1 MKISSIFP
9 AYNEECNIEESVISI
24 IAFFKNNHIND
35 WEVIVINDGS
45 TDKTRLKV
53 EKIIKSEK
61 RVRLINHKSNK
72 GYGKTLRSGLLH
84 AKLDWIFITDSDLQF
99 FINDLKELITFSDKY
114 NFIQGIRTKRDD
126 SKSRII
132 LGKIYKTI
140 VNIFF
145 KIPVSDPECSFR
157 LFKRNLTK
165 GLKFYCTGPMVPIEL
180 ILNSE
185 ANNAEFKEVSVRHRL
200 RRSGETNALSFF
212 SFKKIMMDF
221 FILFY
226 NQHSKNIKTKIIAS

>member
-9 AYNEECNIEESVISI
+9 AYNEEQNIEESIISTI
-24 IAFFKNNHIND
+24 NFFKNNHIID

-61 RVRLINHKSNK
+61 RIRLINHKFNK
-72 GYGKTLRSGLLH
+72 GYGKTLRSGLIH

-99 FINDLKELITFSDKY
+99 FINDLKELIIFSDKY
-114 NFIQGIRTKRDD
+114 NFIQGIRTKRND
-126 SKSRII
+126 SKGRII
-132 LGKIYKTI
+132 LGRIYKTI

-157 LFKRNLTK
+157 LFKRKLTK
-165 GLKFYCTGPMVPIEL
+165 DLKFYCSGPMVPIEL

-185 ANNAEFKEVSVRHRL
+185 ANNAKFKQVAVRHRL
-200 RRSGETNALSFF
+200 RRSGETNALSLF
-212 SFKKIMMDF
+212 SFKKVIIDF
-221 FILFY
+221 FALLY
-226 NQHSKNIKTKIIAS
+226 KQYVKKY